1 MFTLASTFDAPLT
14 MCNTTP
20 ASGSNLSA
28 RERALAVLTGVCVLK
43 DHDLLEQAVICAKQ
57 VGLTDTEI
65 GQTSA
70 IALAVQEICQR
81 YGLHDERGWPW
92 TSSPACMPGL
102 PPLQCPRP

>member
-14 MCNTTP
+14 MCDTP
-20 ASGSNLSA
+20 ARPSTLLSE
-28 RERALAVLTGVCVLK
+28 RERALAVLTGVCVLE
-43 DHDLLEQAVICAKQ
+43 DHDLIEQAVICAKQ

-70 IALAVQEICQR
+70 IALAVQEICKR
-81 YGLHDERGWPW
+81 YGLHDERCWPW